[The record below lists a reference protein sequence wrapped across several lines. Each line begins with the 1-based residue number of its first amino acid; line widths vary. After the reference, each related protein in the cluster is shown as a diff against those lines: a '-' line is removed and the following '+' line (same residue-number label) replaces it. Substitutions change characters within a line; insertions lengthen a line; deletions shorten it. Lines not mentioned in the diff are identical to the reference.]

1 MGSLLSILNPVRY
14 WRKAFPPIPSKVPSK
29 MPSDEELRERRL
41 RFARRFAATHAEGNV
56 SLSHGRFRPLR
67 RK

>member
-1 MGSLLSILNPVRY
+1 MGSILSILNPVRY
-14 WRKAFPPIPSKVPSK
+14 WRKAFPPIPPN
-29 MPSDEELRERRL
+29 MPSNEELRERQL
-41 RFARRFAATHAEGNV
+41 RFVRRFAATHAEGNV